1 LYIKICSSIYR
12 ISGNSFND
20 GPAPPPPPPQPS
32 PPSANTPPLTTP
44 PAVPSSTDSNDSQA
58 EDHVKHSKLGGG
70 AVAGI
75 VICLLVF
82 GALVAFLVIKRNSWR
97 ISRGQ
102 DPEQNEPLSP
112 LASGLKRKSLAW
124 IPVLILPLHF
134 DCLNNVLSFCL
145 KTVIFR
151 DETC

>member
-20 GPAPPPPPPQPS
+20 GPAPPPQPS

-58 EDHVKHSKLGGG
+58 EDHVKHSKLGG
-70 AVAGI
+70 AGI

-112 LASGLKRKSLAW
+112 LASGLKRKSLGY
-124 IPVLILPLHF
+124 LFSSYH
-134 DCLNNVLSFCL
+134 
-145 KTVIFR
+145 
-151 DETC
+151 

>member
-1 LYIKICSSIYR
+1 VYGLYIKIWSSIYR

-20 GPAPPPPPPQPS
+20 GPAPPPPPS
-32 PPSANTPPLTTP
+32 TNTPPLINP

-58 EDHVKHSKLGGG
+58 EGHGKHSKLGGG

-112 LASGLKRKSLAW
+112 LGSGLKRKSLGY
-124 IPVLILPLHF
+124 LFSSYH
-134 DCLNNVLSFCL
+134 
-145 KTVIFR
+145 
-151 DETC
+151 